1 MENDKVTSNSLK
13 QLEQILAKKQEYTT
27 RVTKQKRRD
36 LDDNPTMDN
45 IHRVLQT
52 LIEDLKNQGILK

>member
-1 MENDKVTSNSLK
+1 MAKGNITSLTEK
-13 QLEQILAKKQEYTT
+13 QLEQILANRQEYTT

-52 LIEDLKNQGILK
+52 LIGDLKNQGILK